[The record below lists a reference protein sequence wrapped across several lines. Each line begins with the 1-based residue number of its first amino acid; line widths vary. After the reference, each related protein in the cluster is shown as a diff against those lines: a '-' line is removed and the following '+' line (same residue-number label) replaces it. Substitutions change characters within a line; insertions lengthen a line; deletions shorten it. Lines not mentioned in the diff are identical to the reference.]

1 MLLAPMTSFHPCLFS
16 CSGSLRLRVC
26 LFPPPPPPSPSSF
39 LPSTLYICLSPLL
52 PSLSLPFLGTTTLTR
67 AHLNNSKEGQQDT
80 DPWRTARSPLDTS
93 KCKYQLP
100 VSPQPSMYQGHSP
113 RGSSLGQ
120 ASLEEIRPPPLKAVS
135 QDSPQR
141 DSQPGSLK
149 KESYRPSLRERRAS
163 FREGA
168 QPCQGLE
175 EDPNLGAQGQSS
187 SSIPNNIRHKFGSNV
202 VDQLISE
209 EQAQRAIGEALEGQK
224 RASSRPSR
232 IQSPTEITS
241 VFSGYYDLGYNMR
254 SNLFQG
260 ETDIGTLEYLNSVD
274 LGLLGISSWGST
286 GAPQEMKS
294 LMKASYTP
302 EVIEKS
308 VRDLEHWHGRKTDDL
323 GRWGAGGVGGRW
335 HRKNAVNVNLQK
347 ALDEKEK
354 SKSKNLKL

>member
-1 MLLAPMTSFHPCLFS
+1 MLLAPMTSFRTCLFS

-52 PSLSLPFLGTTTLTR
+52 PSFSLPFLGTTTLTR

-80 DPWRTARSPLDTS
+80 DPRRTARSPLDTS
-93 KCKYQLP
+93 KFKYQLP

-120 ASLEEIRPPPLKAVS
+120 ASLEEIRPPSLKAIS

-149 KESYRPSLRERRAS
+149 KESYRPSSRERRAS

-260 ETDIGTLEYLNSVD
+260 
-274 LGLLGISSWGST
+274 
-286 GAPQEMKS
+286 
-294 LMKASYTP
+294 
-302 EVIEKS
+302 
-308 VRDLEHWHGRKTDDL
+308 
-323 GRWGAGGVGGRW
+323 RW
-335 HRKNAVNVNLQK
+335 HRKNAVNMNLQK